1 MLTIIGCGNLNRND
15 DAVGVIIAQQL
26 QEFIAKNHYPHVQ
39 VYDCGTN
46 GMEVMF
52 QARGSKQ
59 LIIIDASS
67 TGSEPGAIF
76 KVPGKELEAL
86 PEPSY
91 NLHNF
96 RWDNALAA
104 GRKIFQNEFPDE
116 VTVYLIEAAN
126 LDFGLELSPVV
137 QYAAAKVFTEI
148 TENIMQ
154 SLKKEEA

>member
-15 DAVGVIIAQQL
+15 DAVGVIIAQRL
-26 QEFIAKNHYPHVQ
+26 QQYLAENPHPNIRIF
-39 VYDCGTN
+39 DSGTA

-52 QARGSKQ
+52 QARGSEK
-59 LIIIDASS
+59 LIILDASC
-67 TGSEPGAIF
+67 TGSEAGAIF

-91 NLHNF
+91 NLHDF
-96 RWDNALAA
+96 RWDHALAA
-104 GRKIFQNEFPDE
+104 GRKIFLDDFPEE

-137 QYAAAKVFTEI
+137 QHSADLVFAELI
-148 TENIMQ
+148 TVIQQNVM
-154 SLKKEEA
+154 A